1 MKIRSVLFPLCL
13 LFLNLSNVAMSAN
26 DINGAEIKK
35 QIKQFTTLKDLDFDI
50 LVSDNRTFFPC
61 STPLRFSPKFEAD
74 WATINVNCEG
84 ENWTSTLRTNY
95 KKNTFFENGENQT
108 NSAPKAVIFS
118 KNLVRGEIITR
129 EHVRYS
135 LLPNASSAGH
145 FFEIDEILGRKA
157 KVNLSSGTF
166 VKPRHLEISLDVEK
180 GDNLLLVAEN
190 THIQIITSAIALESG
205 QRGDMIRVKND
216 RSGKVF
222 KVIVIG
228 EKKVSPLTNM

>member
-13 LFLNLSNVAMSAN
+13 FFLNLPNVAMSAN

-35 QIKQFTTLKDLDFDI
+35 QIKQFTTLNDLNFDI

-61 STPLRFSPKFEAD
+61 STPLGFSPKFKAD

-84 ENWTSTLRTNY
+84 ENWTTTLRTNY
-95 KKNTFFENGENQT
+95 KKNTFFENDEGQT
-108 NSAPKAVIFS
+108 NTAPKAVIFS

-129 EHVRYS
+129 EHLRYS

-180 GDNLLLVAEN
+180 GDNLLLIAEN
-190 THIQIITSAIALESG
+190 TQIQIITNAIALESG

-216 RSGKVF
+216 RSGKIF

>member
-1 MKIRSVLFPLCL
+1 
-13 LFLNLSNVAMSAN
+13 MSTN

-35 QIKQFTTLKDLDFDI
+35 QIKQFTTLNDLNFDI

-61 STPLRFSPKFEAD
+61 STPLRFSPKFEGD

-95 KKNTFFENGENQT
+95 KKNTFFENDKNQT
-108 NSAPKAVIFS
+108 KNAPKAVVFS

-129 EHVRYS
+129 EHLRYS
-135 LLPNASSAGH
+135 LLPNASSSGH

-180 GDNLLLVAEN
+180 GDNLLLVSEN
-190 THIQIITSAIALESG
+190 TQITIITNAIALESG

-216 RSGKVF
+216 RSGKIF
-222 KVIVIG
+222 KVIVVG